1 MRDRWTSWILLV
13 PRMQKPFC
21 AMSKRCN
28 LCLPLAHCI
37 ASSSMAKCPKR
48 PKAPFCGERS
58 SLIDLTSCLL
68 IRWCQHSLCLQQ
80 RRSAWT
86 DGARVSWLW
95 QSFLKDLESVW
106 HDSTKR
112 SEVGF
117 IFWKRFS
124 RLDVF
129 CFSADS
135 CMVGTGRRQELLE
148 SWNIVKS
155 KLWAD
160 YVDGFYLGVWFHQS
174 KTKRG
179 QQRLKGWHRL
189 DLLEERPSRWYF
201 FCADSQCTILIRAS
215 KMAGGFWGF
224 NFKIERTR
232 PSIACWIKLGIV
244 DIINNLAGF
253 TLQAWNFA
261 IREKAFIFDLKNWT
275 SPAKMY
281 VRLICCKQILF
292 DGTDWLTIY
301 TRTSSCKWQKDHRIT
316 RRRKCVKAHSGGIE
330 LRILPRQ
337 RTLLESGFALHEK
350 IFPFW
355 AREKRACKGVR
366 LLCCKRIWF
375 KGIGWLTN

>member
-215 KMAGGFWGF
+215 KMAGGFGV
-224 NFKIERTR
+224 
-232 PSIACWIKLGIV
+232 SILKSKG
-244 DIINNLAGF
+244 LA
-253 TLQAWNFA
+253 
-261 IREKAFIFDLKNWT
+261 
-275 SPAKMY
+275 PA
-281 VRLICCKQILF
+281 
-292 DGTDWLTIY
+292 
-301 TRTSSCKWQKDHRIT
+301 
-316 RRRKCVKAHSGGIE
+316 
-330 LRILPRQ
+330 LPA
-337 RTLLESGFALHEK
+337 G
-350 IFPFW
+350 
-355 AREKRACKGVR
+355 
-366 LLCCKRIWF
+366 
-375 KGIGWLTN
+375 